1 LLQSHPAVLQ
11 FPHLGASTHEA
22 EENCAVMLAKQI
34 RHFLEFGAITH
45 SVNFPHVEA
54 TQHYNGVRLAIVN
67 ANIPNMVAQIT
78 TQLAKAGL
86 NIIDLI
92 NKSRDD
98 IAYTLL
104 DVQGDISTETLN
116 EIAKIEGVLQLR
128 KLVKN
133 RSKI

>member
-1 LLQSHPAVLQ
+1 
-11 FPHLGASTHEA
+11 
-22 EENCAVMLAKQI
+22 
-34 RHFLEFGAITH
+34 
-45 SVNFPHVEA
+45 
-54 TQHYNGVRLAIVN
+54 
-67 ANIPNMVAQIT
+67 MVAQIT